1 MGEAMGEVTD
11 RPAADGRG
19 GRYELVVDGVT
30 AYADYRLEGRR
41 IIFTHTL
48 VPPAI
53 GGRGVG
59 GRLVNAALD
68 DAEARG
74 LEIVPACSF
83 VQRAVELRR
92 RR

>member
-1 MGEAMGEVTD
+1 MLANGVVNNEAES
-11 RPAADGRG
+11 
-19 GRYELVVDGVT
+19 RYELAVNGHV
-30 AYADYRLEGRR
+30 AIADYRIEGNR
-41 IIFTHTL
+41 IIFPHTF
-48 VPPAI
+48 VPREM

-83 VQRAVELRR
+83 VRRAVAARAKR
-92 RR
+92 KGA